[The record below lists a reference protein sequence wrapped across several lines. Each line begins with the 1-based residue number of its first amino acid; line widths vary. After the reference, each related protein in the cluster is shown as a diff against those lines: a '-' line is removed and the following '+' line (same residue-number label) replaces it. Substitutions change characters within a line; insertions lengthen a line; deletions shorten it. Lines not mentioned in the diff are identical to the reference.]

1 MSANT
6 FFDYQ
11 LYIFDFDNTLYAER
25 DYLFAAYQ
33 QIEIV
38 LNTKGLADFL
48 KSEFDNH
55 GREKLFNKLIK
66 RFSLSESEIEKC
78 LYVLRT
84 VQLSSPL
91 LFIPGTVTLLN
102 ILRTQSKTLVL
113 LTNGNVLQQKNK
125 LQQLET
131 DIYQW
136 FEEVVFA
143 NEIAPKPAAE
153 SVFYILKKTNISASA
168 AILIG
173 DSDVDK
179 LAAQNAGIAFL
190 HADNLPR

>member
-1 MSANT
+1 MSANS

-33 QIEIV
+33 QIEIA
-38 LNTKGLADFL
+38 LNTKGVADFL
-48 KSEFDNH
+48 KSEFDAH

-66 RFSLSESEIEKC
+66 SFSLSESEIEEC

-91 LFIPGTVTLLN
+91 LYIPGTVALINTLRAQNKMLA
-102 ILRTQSKTLVL
+102 L
-113 LTNGNVLQQKNK
+113 LTNGNVAQQKNK
-125 LQQLET
+125 LQQLEI
-131 DIYQW
+131 DLYQL
-136 FEEVVFA
+136 FDEVIFA
-143 NEIAPKPAAE
+143 NEIAPKPSAE
-153 SVFYILKKTNISASA
+153 SVFYILKKTNVSASA

-173 DSDVDK
+173 DSDVDRQ
-179 LAAQNAGIAFL
+179 AAHNAGIAFL
-190 HADNLPR
+190 HANNLPR